1 MSKVLKFG
9 GKSLA
14 SLHNNNDLLQ
24 IIHNHSTLSSLIIV
38 VSAIGN
44 TTDILLELSKKAK
57 SNEPYQELLNELKN
71 LNFYAK
77 FKIYYWLKAN

>member
-14 SLHNNNDLLQ
+14 SLHTNNNLLN
-24 IIHNHSTLSSLIIV
+24 IIANYLETSSLIIV

-44 TTDILLELSKKAK
+44 TTDLLLELLQKGKENK
-57 SNEPYQELLNELKN
+57 PNMRIQKQNERRFIFHQIRCENRG
-71 LNFYAK
+71 
-77 FKIYYWLKAN
+77 